1 MTKFQ
6 KILSWILIPLACI
19 AFLVSVYV
27 IYYMATHKKPE
38 TIGTNYL
45 TTLSAKDSDLNI
57 CTVNIYSN
65 EKSSGQKL
73 YEMQFNSFTDVEGK
87 NVKGYGI
94 QAVGDYSISNI
105 KGKRFDIPNDYSR
118 YGRTHTISDNVYTY
132 QTDDDNL
139 SSYSAPLPTEMYVNI
154 GEDFYKLNFNTFDF
168 KVGSTSVVYI
178 NFLFDSFKTRQA
190 KYNLYDVFDYICRAS
205 MSAKEDYEEF
215 SIDCMDLSEFFT
227 LMKLDKDSKQY
238 KELPTTSSVY
248 NYLKI
253 RVNYSKNGALTASN
267 SLFNQ
272 VANSSSWAYFDEF
285 PIEDYWNGSVAMT
298 LNERNMTYIYSEY
311 YKKYYVSIDKSYV
324 DYVKSLSG
332 VELSIELQLDNLA
345 FEICGIDLSNFDGL
359 VDKMT
364 IITAKNT
371 SLIVLNSN
379 ENSPKIVASGVT
391 LDYIGGENGN

>member
-6 KILSWILIPLACI
+6 KVLSWILIPLACI

-139 SSYSAPLPTEMYVNI
+139 SSYSAPLPAEMYVNI

-324 DYVKSLSG
+324 DYVKYLSG

-345 FEICGIDLSNFDGL
+345 FDICGIDLSNFDGL

-364 IITAKNT
+364 ITTAKNP